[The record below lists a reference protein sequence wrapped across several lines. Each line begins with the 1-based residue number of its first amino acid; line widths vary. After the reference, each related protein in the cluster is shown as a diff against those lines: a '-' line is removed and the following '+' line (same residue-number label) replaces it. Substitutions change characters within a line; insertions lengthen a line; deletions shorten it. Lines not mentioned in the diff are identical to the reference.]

1 MAQVQL
7 LQAFSLRINQLL
19 VEKNMNLNKLKQ
31 TSGLSYSTLINIL
44 KMKNKN
50 IKFKTVVKLAK
61 GFNMELFE
69 FLDYIAFSYENLT
82 K

>member
-61 GFNMELFE
+61 GFNMYIFE
-69 FLDYIAFSYENLT
+69 FLDDKVFSYENLT